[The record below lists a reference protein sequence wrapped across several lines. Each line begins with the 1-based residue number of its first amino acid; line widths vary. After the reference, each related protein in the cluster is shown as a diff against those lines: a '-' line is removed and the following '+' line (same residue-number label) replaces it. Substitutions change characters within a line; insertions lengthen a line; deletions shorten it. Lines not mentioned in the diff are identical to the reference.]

1 MRPSN
6 WYPHHFGHPPKR
18 AHCAH
23 FGRLIWAPN
32 YTSLGAPHGD
42 ALTDKHSMVTLIPI
56 HPHARPHDGQVG
68 WGGVEGMLTFL
79 HIRAGWRRS
88 LTRAQDGDN
97 HSYSPT
103 SHPRYGQVWFSSIPC
118 NYIYIYILKIQPRR
132 FSIGTIDF
140 YDHIFKKSHL
150 CFETSILIK
159 NFCFE
164 VSNSIEMRR
173 THKNTH
179 TYHFKT
185 CSVWPFGFC
194 HGY

>member
-56 HPHARPHDGQVG
+56 HPHARPHDGKVG

-79 HIRAGWRRS
+79 HIRAGWWRS

-118 NYIYIYILKIQPRR
+118 NYIYIYWKSNPVDFQLGQLIFTTIFSKNRTSVLKHQ
-132 FSIGTIDF
+132 F
-140 YDHIFKKSHL
+140 
-150 CFETSILIK
+150 
-159 NFCFE
+159 
-164 VSNSIEMRR
+164 
-173 THKNTH
+173 
-179 TYHFKT
+179 
-185 CSVWPFGFC
+185 
-194 HGY
+194 